1 MSPITKIRI
10 KHFAVKPTMMSIN
23 LFCSLF
29 KTSASFKDDR
39 ENADAKP
46 AESSSGE
53 NVPSGQKLPS
63 NSEELVKCEI
73 PKSESMETSSSSP
86 RKHFTDTDPATGLV
100 RNVRAVMSQKANKTN
115 ILSGKPLKEM
125 TGHTGY
131 LTFAT
136 LYAQHANV
144 DETSEEGKQ

>member
-1 MSPITKIRI
+1 MESLS
-10 KHFAVKPTMMSIN
+10 VKN
-23 LFCSLF
+23 H
-29 KTSASFKDDR
+29 
-39 ENADAKP
+39 
-46 AESSSGE
+46 
-53 NVPSGQKLPS
+53 PSEQKLTS
-63 NSEELVKCEI
+63 NGGGLVESGV
-73 PKSESMETSSSSP
+73 PNRESMETPKSSP

-115 ILSGKPLKEM
+115 ILTGRPLKEM